1 MNSRESLGPLTK
13 LAHRLQSD
21 PRYMS
26 YALAVYQQQE
36 SLDEEELAHLL
47 GTLPELILRLSLC
60 KRPAPLSPT
69 FAEQI
74 RELADY
80 TLTDEAQLANI
91 LRQVDSLEGLNQRPV
106 SLITAEDD
114 AQQRHAL
121 AGLLAAARDR
131 DETGDEE
138 VTPADAGQDIHQ
150 SDNDL
155 KTEE

>member
-1 MNSRESLGPLTK
+1 MTSRESLRPLIK
-13 LAHRLQSD
+13 LARRLQTD

-26 YALAVYQQQE
+26 YVLVIYKQQE
-36 SLDEEELAHLL
+36 GLDDEGLAQLL

-60 KRPAPLSPT
+60 KRPAPLSST

-80 TLTDEAQLANI
+80 TLTDEAQLASI
-91 LRQVDSLEGLNQRPV
+91 LRQVDSLERLNQRPV
-106 SLITAEDD
+106 SPISAEDD
-114 AQQRHAL
+114 AQQQHAL

-138 VTPADAGQDIHQ
+138 VKSADDRQDINQ
-150 SDNDL
+150 SANDL
-155 KTEE
+155 KSEE